1 MKSGVIGILTA
12 VIMSSGLIM
21 PLIAQ
26 DNYEPAPEN
35 LEARE
40 WFQDAKFGMFIHW
53 GIYSV
58 LGDGEWVLNNQKIQ
72 IEDYEKLADFF
83 NPQEFD
89 AEEWVSLAK
98 EAGMK
103 YITITSRHHDS
114 FSMFDTE
121 ASEFNIVDAT
131 PYGKDILAQ
140 LAEECEKQGI
150 KLFFYYSQL
159 DWRRENYYPRGRTGH
174 DLGRPDEGNWDEYIE
189 FMKTQLTELMTNYGD
204 VAGIWFDGHWDHVDW
219 DGENWGDLNVDWHYD
234 ELYPLIHNLQPAALI
249 ANNHHIDPLPG
260 EDFQAF
266 ERTLPGEKHDG
277 WGGPD
282 PSALPLESARTMNGS
297 WGFNLQ
303 DTNYKSFE
311 ELIDIL
317 VKSAG
322 FNSNLLLN
330 IGPMPNGKIQ
340 PEFIERLKQMGEWTD
355 RYGETIYGTRGGI
368 VPPQEWGVTTQKDE
382 RHFMHILEAR
392 DNLIFIPGFPATLE
406 SAVYFDSGEPADF
419 KQIEEGVFFYLD
431 EDQVTEPDT
440 IIEFRIE

>member
-1 MKSGVIGILTA
+1 M
-12 VIMSSGLIM
+12 GLAM
-21 PLIAQ
+21 PLMAQ
-26 DNYEPAPEN
+26 ENYEAAPEN

-40 WFQDAKFGMFIHW
+40 WFEDAKFGMFIHW

-58 LGDGEWVLNNQKIQ
+58 LGDGEWVMNNQKIQ
-72 IEDYEKLADFF
+72 VEDYEKLADFF

-131 PYGKDILAQ
+131 PYGQDILAQ

-174 DLGRPDEGNWDEYIE
+174 DLGLPDEGNWDEYIE
-189 FMKTQLTELMTNYGD
+189 FMKTQLTELMTNYGE
-204 VAGIWFDGHWDHVDW
+204 VGGIWFDGHWDHVDW
-219 DGENWGDLNVDWHYD
+219 DGENWGKLNVDWHYD

-311 ELIDIL
+311 ELIDML

-340 PEFIERLKQMGEWTD
+340 PEFLERLKQMGEWTD

-368 VPPQEWGVTTQKDE
+368 VPPQDWGVTTQKGD
-382 RHFMHILEAR
+382 RHFMHILDAEEE
-392 DNLIFIPGFPATLE
+392 LILIPGFPATIE
-406 SAVYFDSGEPADF
+406 SAVYFDSGEAAEF
-419 KQIEEGVFFYLD
+419 KQIEEGVFIYLD
-431 EDQVTEPDT
+431 EDQIIEPDT

>member
-1 MKSGVIGILTA
+1 MKTFGIGFLTA
-12 VIMSSGLIM
+12 CFIGMGMIM
-21 PLIAQ
+21 PLTAQ
-26 DNYEPAPEN
+26 ETYEPAPEN

-159 DWRRENYYPRGRTGH
+159 DWRREDYYPRGRTGH

-204 VAGIWFDGHWDHVDW
+204 VGGIWFDGHWDHVDW

-234 ELYPLIHNLQPAALI
+234 ELYPLIHDLQPAALI
-249 ANNHHIDPLPG
+249 ANNHHVDPLPG

-297 WGFNLQ
+297 WGYNLQ
-303 DTNYKSFE
+303 DTDYKSFE
-311 ELIDIL
+311 ELVDIL

-340 PEFIERLKQMGEWTD
+340 PEFVERLKQMGDWTEK
-355 RYGETIYGTRGGI
+355 YGDTIYGTRGGI
-368 VPPQEWGVTTQKDE
+368 VPPQDWGVTTQKGE
-382 RHFMHILEAR
+382 RHFMHVL
-392 DNLIFIPGFPATLE
+392 DWNDDLIFIPGFPAILE
-406 SAVYFDSGEPADF
+406 SAVYFESGEPAEF

-431 EDQVTEPDT
+431 EDQMIEPDT

>member
-1 MKSGVIGILTA
+1 MKTIGIGLLTA
-12 VIMSSGLIM
+12 CLLGMGMVM
-21 PLIAQ
+21 PLMAQ
-26 DNYEPAPEN
+26 VNYEPAPEN

-159 DWRRENYYPRGRTGH
+159 DWRRDDYYPRGRTGH
-174 DLGRPDEGNWDEYIE
+174 DLGRPDEGNWENYIE
-189 FMKTQLTELMTNYGD
+189 FMRTQLTELMTNYGE
-204 VAGIWFDGHWDHVDW
+204 VGGIWFDGHWDHVDW

-234 ELYPLIHNLQPAALI
+234 ELYPLIHDLQPAALI
-249 ANNHHIDPLPG
+249 ANNHHVDPLPG

-266 ERTLPGEKHDG
+266 ERTLPGEKHEG

-303 DTNYKSFE
+303 DTDYKSFE
-311 ELIDIL
+311 ELIEML

-340 PEFIERLKQMGEWTD
+340 PEFVERLKQMGEWTEK
-355 RYGETIYGTRGGI
+355 YGDTIYGTRGGI
-368 VPPQEWGVTTQKDE
+368 VPPQDWGVTTQKGE
-382 RHFMHILEAR
+382 RHFMHVL
-392 DNLIFIPGFPATLE
+392 DWNDDLLFIPGFPGIVE
-406 SAVYFDSGEPADF
+406 SAVYFESGEPAEF

-431 EDQVTEPDT
+431 EDQKTDPDT
-440 IIEFRIE
+440 IIEFSIE

>member
-1 MKSGVIGILTA
+1 MKTIGIGLLTA
-12 VIMSSGLIM
+12 CLIGMGMVM
-21 PLIAQ
+21 PLMAQ
-26 DNYEPAPEN
+26 VNYEPAPEN

-159 DWRRENYYPRGRTGH
+159 DWRREDYYPRGRTGH
-174 DLGRPDEGNWDEYIE
+174 DLGRPDEGNWENYIE
-189 FMKTQLTELMTNYGD
+189 FMRTQLTELMTNYGE
-204 VAGIWFDGHWDHVDW
+204 VGGIWFDGHWDHVDW

-234 ELYPLIHNLQPAALI
+234 ELYPLIHDLQPAALI
-249 ANNHHIDPLPG
+249 ANNHHVDPLPG

-266 ERTLPGEKHDG
+266 ERTLPGEKHEG

-303 DTNYKSFE
+303 DTDYKSFE
-311 ELIDIL
+311 ELIEML

-340 PEFIERLKQMGEWTD
+340 PEFVERLKQMGEWTEK
-355 RYGETIYGTRGGI
+355 YGDTIYGTRGGI
-368 VPPQEWGVTTQKDE
+368 VPPQDWGVTTQKGE
-382 RHFMHILEAR
+382 RHFMHVL
-392 DNLIFIPGFPATLE
+392 DWNDDLLFIPGFPGIVE
-406 SAVYFDSGEPADF
+406 SAVYFESGEPAEF

-431 EDQVTEPDT
+431 EDQKTDPDT
-440 IIEFRIE
+440 IIEFSIE

>member
-1 MKSGVIGILTA
+1 MGMV
-12 VIMSSGLIM
+12 M
-21 PLIAQ
+21 PLLAQ
-26 DNYEPAPEN
+26 QNYEPAPEN

-58 LGDGEWVLNNQKIQ
+58 LGDGEWVMNNQKIQ
-72 IEDYEKLADFF
+72 VEDYEKLADFF

-159 DWRRENYYPRGRTGH
+159 DWRREDYYPRGRTGH
-174 DLGRPDEGNWDEYIE
+174 GLGRPDEGNWENYIG
-189 FMKTQLTELMTNYGD
+189 FMKTQLTELMTNYGE
-204 VAGIWFDGHWDHVDW
+204 VGGIWFDGHWDHVDW
-219 DGENWGDLNVDWHYD
+219 DGKNWGDLNVDWHYD
-234 ELYPLIHNLQPAALI
+234 ELYPLIHDLQPAALI
-249 ANNHHIDPLPG
+249 ANNHHVDPLPG

-266 ERTLPGEKHDG
+266 ERTLPGEQHDG

-297 WGFNLQ
+297 WGYNLQ
-303 DTNYKSFE
+303 DTDYKSFK
-311 ELIDIL
+311 ELIDML

-330 IGPMPNGKIQ
+330 IGPMPNGEIQ
-340 PEFIERLKQMGEWTD
+340 PEFVERLKQMGEWTEK
-355 RYGETIYGTRGGI
+355 YGETIYGTRGGI
-368 VPPQEWGVTTQKDE
+368 VPPQEWGVTTQKDG
-382 RHFMHILEAR
+382 RHFMHVLETDEDR
-392 DNLIFIPGFPATLE
+392 IFIPDFPETVE
-406 SAVYFDSGEPADF
+406 SAIYFDSGEPAEF
-419 KQIEEGVFFYLD
+419 KQIEEGVFFYIN
-431 EDQVTEPDT
+431 EDQKTNLDT

>member
-1 MKSGVIGILTA
+1 MKTIGIGLLTA
-12 VIMSSGLIM
+12 CLIGMGMVM
-21 PLIAQ
+21 PLMAQ
-26 DNYEPAPEN
+26 VNYEPAPEN

-159 DWRRENYYPRGRTGH
+159 DWRRDDYYPRGRTGH
-174 DLGRPDEGNWDEYIE
+174 DLGRPDEGNWENYIE
-189 FMKTQLTELMTNYGD
+189 FMRTQLTELMTNYGE
-204 VAGIWFDGHWDHVDW
+204 VGGIWFDGHWDHVDW

-234 ELYPLIHNLQPAALI
+234 ELYPLIHDLQPAALI
-249 ANNHHIDPLPG
+249 ANNHHVDPLPG

-266 ERTLPGEKHDG
+266 ERTLPGEKHEG

-303 DTNYKSFE
+303 DTDYKSFE
-311 ELIDIL
+311 ELIEML

-340 PEFIERLKQMGEWTD
+340 PEFVERLKQMGEWTEK
-355 RYGETIYGTRGGI
+355 YGDTIYGTRGGI
-368 VPPQEWGVTTQKDE
+368 VPPQDWGVTTQKGE
-382 RHFMHILEAR
+382 RHFMHVL
-392 DNLIFIPGFPATLE
+392 DWNDDLLFIPGFPGIVE
-406 SAVYFDSGEPADF
+406 SAVYFESGEPAEF

-431 EDQVTEPDT
+431 EDQKTDPDT
-440 IIEFRIE
+440 IIEFSIE